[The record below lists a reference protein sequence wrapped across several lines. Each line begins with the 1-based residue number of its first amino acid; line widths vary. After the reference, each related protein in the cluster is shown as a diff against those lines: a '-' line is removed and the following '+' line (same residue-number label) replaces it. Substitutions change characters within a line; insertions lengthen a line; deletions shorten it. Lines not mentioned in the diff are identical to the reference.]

1 MKKILLPVAVLISII
16 STSAFAKN
24 IHVQMDGV
32 VCPSCIDK
40 TKKAI
45 SSIDKNNVVESVAV
59 DYQKLTFDVKT
70 KGDGDL
76 DDSQIKAAIKEKGY
90 LVTEIS
96 REDSNTKYANKK
108 SNN

>member
-1 MKKILLPVAVLISII
+1 MKKILLYTTALLSII
-16 STSAFAKN
+16 SNSAIAKN

-45 SSIDKNNVVESVAV
+45 SSIDKKHVVESVEV
-59 DYQKLTFDVKT
+59 DYEKLTFDVKT

-76 DDSQIKAAIKEKGY
+76 DDSQIKYAIKQKGY

-96 REDSNTKYANKK
+96 RDDSGTKYANKK
-108 SNN
+108 SE